1 MHAHLVK
8 NYNVVT
14 VENGKQALKESMARS
29 IDLVITDIMMPE
41 MDGISLCKNL
51 KSNLMTSHVPVI
63 LLTAK
68 TSDEDRMEGYE
79 TGADAYLGKPFSL
92 ELLDARIRNI
102 LDSREKLKKAY
113 QDSSNVNPQD
123 LATTSRDENFL
134 NKAIHLIE
142 DHISDPGYVI
152 EIFVQDMG
160 MSRSMLYRKLQELT
174 GQSPHEFISG
184 VKFKYAAQQLLSGE
198 YTISEVAYMVGFND
212 PRYFSRSFRKKFNR
226 TPTEYIKDHE
236 AS

>member
-1 MHAHLVK
+1 
-8 NYNVVT
+8 
-14 VENGKQALKESMARS
+14 
-29 IDLVITDIMMPE
+29 
-41 MDGISLCKNL
+41 
-51 KSNLMTSHVPVI
+51 
-63 LLTAK
+63 
-68 TSDEDRMEGYE
+68 
-79 TGADAYLGKPFSL
+79 
-92 ELLDARIRNI
+92 